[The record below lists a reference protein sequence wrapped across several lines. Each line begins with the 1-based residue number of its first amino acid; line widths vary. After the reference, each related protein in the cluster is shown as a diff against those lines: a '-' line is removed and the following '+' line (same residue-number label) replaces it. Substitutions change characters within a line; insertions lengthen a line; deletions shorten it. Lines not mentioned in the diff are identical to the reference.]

1 MNKKNHTDI
10 DNQVGINDQEEV
22 LLTYQEESVI
32 RSALN
37 RMDVETPDVDVA
49 WNQLKDKMIL
59 DDVEVSKSAIQ
70 WNMVWKVAISVA
82 AILVIAFVLVFD
94 GHQKKVGRTS
104 SILAEQTQSSSSSV
118 QGTKNEKTENTE
130 EAMTE
135 EKSEMEEMVSA
146 ETGKCKS
153 QYLVLSDGTK
163 VWLNAE
169 SHLTYPKNFLGKKRR
184 VILSG
189 EAYFEVRHDA
199 KHPFIVETS
208 RMIATDLGTAF
219 DLKAYEGKPT
229 QLVLVSGSVAV
240 KKRGDAASVVLKPD
254 EMANLNGEKLE
265 VSAIDSYPLVQW
277 KNGLFY
283 FHDIPLIEVMK
294 ELGRWYHIK
303 VVFENKACLQT
314 QIHFVAERS
323 EDLKTVV
330 KQLNEIEGVDVVL
343 TQQELSVR

>member
-10 DNQVGINDQEEV
+10 DNQVDINEQEDI
-22 LLTYQEESVI
+22 LLTHLEESTI

-37 RMDVETPDVDVA
+37 RMDVEALDVDVA
-49 WNQLKDKMIL
+49 WNQLKDKMVL
-59 DDVEVSKSAIQ
+59 DDVEESKSAIQ
-70 WNMVWKVAISVA
+70 WSMVWKVSISVA
-82 AILVIAFVLVFD
+82 AIWVIAFVLVFD
-94 GHQKKVGRTS
+94 GRQDNAGRT
-104 SILAEQTQSSSSSV
+104 LPVMAEQTQSSSSV
-118 QGTKNEKTENTE
+118 QGKENEQAEKMEETLADEKCETE
-130 EAMTE
+130 EML
-135 EKSEMEEMVSA
+135 SV
-146 ETGKCKS
+146 ETGKSKS

-169 SHLTYPKNFLGKKRR
+169 SQLIYPKNFLGKERK
-184 VILSG
+184 VTLLG

-199 KHPFIVETS
+199 KHPFVVETS

-219 DLKAYEGKPT
+219 DLKAYEGKAT
-229 QLVLVSGSVAV
+229 QLILISGSVAV
-240 KKRGDAASVVLKPD
+240 QKRGETTSVVLEPD
-254 EMANLNGEKLE
+254 EMANLNGDKLE

-283 FHDIPLIEVMK
+283 FHDTPLIEVMK

>member
-10 DNQVGINDQEEV
+10 DYQVDINEQEDI
-22 LLTYQEESVI
+22 LLTHLEESTI

-37 RMDVETPDVDVA
+37 RMDVEALDVDVA
-49 WNQLKDKMIL
+49 WNQLKDKMVL
-59 DDVEVSKSAIQ
+59 DDVEESKSAIQ
-70 WNMVWKVAISVA
+70 WSMVWKVSISVA
-82 AILVIAFVLVFD
+82 AIWVIAFVLVFD
-94 GHQKKVGRTS
+94 GRQDNAGRT
-104 SILAEQTQSSSSSV
+104 LPVMAEQTQSSSSV
-118 QGTKNEKTENTE
+118 QGKENEQAEKMEETLADEKCETE
-130 EAMTE
+130 EML
-135 EKSEMEEMVSA
+135 SV
-146 ETGKCKS
+146 ETGKSKS

-169 SHLTYPKNFLGKKRR
+169 SQLIYPKNFLGKERK
-184 VILSG
+184 VTLLG

-199 KHPFIVETS
+199 KHPFVVETS

-219 DLKAYEGKPT
+219 DLKAYEGKAT
-229 QLVLVSGSVAV
+229 QLILISGSVAV
-240 KKRGDAASVVLKPD
+240 QKRGETTSVVLKPD
-254 EMANLNGEKLE
+254 EMANLNGDKLE

-283 FHDIPLIEVMK
+283 FHDTPLIEVMK

>member
-10 DNQVGINDQEEV
+10 DNQVDINEQEDI
-22 LLTYQEESVI
+22 LLTHLEESTI

-37 RMDVETPDVDVA
+37 RMDVEAPDVDVA
-49 WNQLKDKMIL
+49 WNQLKDKMVL
-59 DDVEVSKSAIQ
+59 DDVEESKSAIQ
-70 WNMVWKVAISVA
+70 WSMVWKVSISVA
-82 AILVIAFVLVFD
+82 AIWVIAFVLVFD
-94 GHQKKVGRTS
+94 GRQDNAGRT
-104 SILAEQTQSSSSSV
+104 LPVMAEQTQSSSSV
-118 QGTKNEKTENTE
+118 QGKENEQAEKMEETLADEKCETE
-130 EAMTE
+130 EML
-135 EKSEMEEMVSA
+135 SV
-146 ETGKCKS
+146 ETGKSKS

-169 SHLTYPKNFLGKKRR
+169 SQLIYPKNFLGKERK
-184 VILSG
+184 VTLLG

-199 KHPFIVETS
+199 KHPFVVETS

-219 DLKAYEGKPT
+219 DLKAYEGKAT
-229 QLVLVSGSVAV
+229 QLILISGSVAV
-240 KKRGDAASVVLKPD
+240 QKRGETTSVVLKPD
-254 EMANLNGEKLE
+254 EMANLNGDKLE

-283 FHDIPLIEVMK
+283 FHDTPLIEVMK

>member
-10 DNQVGINDQEEV
+10 DNQVDINEQEDI
-22 LLTYQEESVI
+22 LLTHLEESTI

-37 RMDVETPDVDVA
+37 RMDVEALDVDVA
-49 WNQLKDKMIL
+49 WNQLKDKMVL
-59 DDVEVSKSAIQ
+59 DDVEESKSAIQ
-70 WNMVWKVAISVA
+70 WSMVWKVSISVA
-82 AILVIAFVLVFD
+82 AIWVIAFVLVFD
-94 GHQKKVGRTS
+94 GRQDNAGRT
-104 SILAEQTQSSSSSV
+104 LPVMAEQTQSSSSV
-118 QGTKNEKTENTE
+118 QGKENEQAEKMEETLADEKCETE
-130 EAMTE
+130 EML
-135 EKSEMEEMVSA
+135 SV
-146 ETGKCKS
+146 ETGKSKS

-169 SHLTYPKNFLGKKRR
+169 SQLIYPKNFLGKERK
-184 VILSG
+184 VTLLG
-189 EAYFEVRHDA
+189 EAYFEVHHDA
-199 KHPFIVETS
+199 KHPFVVETS

-219 DLKAYEGKPT
+219 DLKAYEGKAT
-229 QLVLVSGSVAV
+229 QLILISGSVAV
-240 KKRGDAASVVLKPD
+240 QKRGETTSVVLKPD
-254 EMANLNGEKLE
+254 EMANLNGDKLE

-283 FHDIPLIEVMK
+283 FHDTPLIEVMK

>member
-10 DNQVGINDQEEV
+10 DNQVDINEQEDI
-22 LLTYQEESVI
+22 LLTHLEESTI

-37 RMDVETPDVDVA
+37 RMDVEALDVDVA
-49 WNQLKDKMIL
+49 WNQLKDKMVL
-59 DDVEVSKSAIQ
+59 DDVEESKSAIQ
-70 WNMVWKVAISVA
+70 WSMVWKVSISVA
-82 AILVIAFVLVFD
+82 AIWVIAFVLVFD
-94 GHQKKVGRTS
+94 GRQDNAGRT
-104 SILAEQTQSSSSSV
+104 LPVMAEQTQSSSSV
-118 QGTKNEKTENTE
+118 QGKENEQAEKMEETLADEKCETE
-130 EAMTE
+130 EML
-135 EKSEMEEMVSA
+135 SV
-146 ETGKCKS
+146 ETGKSKS

-169 SHLTYPKNFLGKKRR
+169 SQLIYPKNFLGKERK
-184 VILSG
+184 VTLLG

-199 KHPFIVETS
+199 KHPFVVETS

-219 DLKAYEGKPT
+219 DLKAYEGKAT
-229 QLVLVSGSVAV
+229 QLILISGSVAV
-240 KKRGDAASVVLKPD
+240 QKRGETTSVVLKPD
-254 EMANLNGEKLE
+254 EMANLNGDKLE

-283 FHDIPLIEVMK
+283 FHDTPLIEVMK

>member
-10 DNQVGINDQEEV
+10 DNQVDINEQEDI
-22 LLTYQEESVI
+22 LLTHLEESTI

-37 RMDVETPDVDVA
+37 RMDVEALDVDVA
-49 WNQLKDKMIL
+49 WNQLKDKMVL
-59 DDVEVSKSAIQ
+59 DDVEESKSAIQ
-70 WNMVWKVAISVA
+70 WSMVWKVSISVA
-82 AILVIAFVLVFD
+82 AIWVIAFVLVFD
-94 GHQKKVGRTS
+94 GRQDNAGRT
-104 SILAEQTQSSSSSV
+104 LPVMAEQTQSSSSV
-118 QGTKNEKTENTE
+118 QGKENEQAEKMEETLADEKCETE
-130 EAMTE
+130 EML
-135 EKSEMEEMVSA
+135 SV
-146 ETGKCKS
+146 ETGKSKS

-169 SHLTYPKNFLGKKRR
+169 SQLIYPKNFLGKERK
-184 VILSG
+184 VTLLG

-199 KHPFIVETS
+199 KHPFVVETS

-219 DLKAYEGKPT
+219 DLKAYEGKAT
-229 QLVLVSGSVAV
+229 QLILISGSVAV
-240 KKRGDAASVVLKPD
+240 QKRGETTSVVLKPD
-254 EMANLNGEKLE
+254 EMANLNGDKLE

-283 FHDIPLIEVMK
+283 FHDTPLIEVMK

-314 QIHFVAERS
+314 QIHFVSERS

>member
-10 DNQVGINDQEEV
+10 DYQVDINEQEDI
-22 LLTYQEESVI
+22 LLTHLEESTI

-37 RMDVETPDVDVA
+37 RMDVEALDVDVA
-49 WNQLKDKMIL
+49 WNQLKDKMVL
-59 DDVEVSKSAIQ
+59 DDVEESKSAIQ
-70 WNMVWKVAISVA
+70 WSMVWKVSISVA
-82 AILVIAFVLVFD
+82 AIWVIAFVLVFD
-94 GHQKKVGRTS
+94 GRQDNAGRT
-104 SILAEQTQSSSSSV
+104 LPVMAEQTQSSSSV
-118 QGTKNEKTENTE
+118 QGKENEQAEKMEETLADEKCETE
-130 EAMTE
+130 EML
-135 EKSEMEEMVSA
+135 SV
-146 ETGKCKS
+146 ETGKSKS

-169 SHLTYPKNFLGKKRR
+169 SQLIYPKNFLGKERK
-184 VILSG
+184 VTLLG

-199 KHPFIVETS
+199 KHPFVVETS

-219 DLKAYEGKPT
+219 DLKAYEGKAT
-229 QLVLVSGSVAV
+229 QLILISGSVAV
-240 KKRGDAASVVLKPD
+240 QKRGETTSVVLKPD
-254 EMANLNGEKLE
+254 EMANLNGDKLE

-283 FHDIPLIEVMK
+283 FHDTPLIEVMK

-323 EDLKTVV
+323 EDLKTMV

>member
-10 DNQVGINDQEEV
+10 DNQVDINEQEDI
-22 LLTYQEESVI
+22 LLTHLEESTI

-37 RMDVETPDVDVA
+37 RMDVEALDVDVA
-49 WNQLKDKMIL
+49 WNQLKDKMVL
-59 DDVEVSKSAIQ
+59 DDVEESKSAIQ
-70 WNMVWKVAISVA
+70 WSMVWKVSISVA
-82 AILVIAFVLVFD
+82 AIWVIAFVLVFD
-94 GHQKKVGRTS
+94 GRQDNAGRT
-104 SILAEQTQSSSSSV
+104 LPVMAEQTQSSSSV
-118 QGTKNEKTENTE
+118 QGKENEQAEKMEETLADEKCETE
-130 EAMTE
+130 EML
-135 EKSEMEEMVSA
+135 SV
-146 ETGKCKS
+146 ETGKSKS

-169 SHLTYPKNFLGKKRR
+169 SQLIYPKNFLGKERK
-184 VILSG
+184 VTLLG

-199 KHPFIVETS
+199 KHPFVVETS

-219 DLKAYEGKPT
+219 DLKAYEGKAT
-229 QLVLVSGSVAV
+229 QLILISGSVAV
-240 KKRGDAASVVLKPD
+240 QKRGETTSVVLKPD
-254 EMANLNGEKLE
+254 EMANLNGDKLE

-283 FHDIPLIEVMK
+283 FHDTPLIEVMK

-330 KQLNEIEGVDVVL
+330 KQLNEIEGMDVVL

>member
-10 DNQVGINDQEEV
+10 DNQVDINEQEDI
-22 LLTYQEESVI
+22 LLTHLEESTI
-32 RSALN
+32 RGALN
-37 RMDVETPDVDVA
+37 RMDVEALDVDVA
-49 WNQLKDKMIL
+49 WNQLKDKMVL
-59 DDVEVSKSAIQ
+59 DDVEESKSAIQ
-70 WNMVWKVAISVA
+70 WSMVWKVSISVA
-82 AILVIAFVLVFD
+82 AIWVIAFVLVFD
-94 GHQKKVGRTS
+94 GRQDNAGRT
-104 SILAEQTQSSSSSV
+104 LPVMAEQTQSSSSV
-118 QGTKNEKTENTE
+118 QGKENEQAEKMEETLADEKCETE
-130 EAMTE
+130 EML
-135 EKSEMEEMVSA
+135 SV
-146 ETGKCKS
+146 ETGKSKS

-169 SHLTYPKNFLGKKRR
+169 SQLIYPKNFLGKERK
-184 VILSG
+184 VTLLG

-199 KHPFIVETS
+199 KHPFVVETS

-219 DLKAYEGKPT
+219 DLKAYEGKAT
-229 QLVLVSGSVAV
+229 QLILISGSVAV
-240 KKRGDAASVVLKPD
+240 QKRGETTSVVLKPD
-254 EMANLNGEKLE
+254 EMANLNGDKLE

-283 FHDIPLIEVMK
+283 FHDTPLIEVMK

>member
-1 MNKKNHTDI
+1 MNKKNHIDI
-10 DNQVGINDQEEV
+10 DNQVDINEQEDI
-22 LLTYQEESVI
+22 LLTHLEESTI

-37 RMDVETPDVDVA
+37 RMDVEALDVDVA
-49 WNQLKDKMIL
+49 WNQLKDKMVL
-59 DDVEVSKSAIQ
+59 DDVEESKSAIQ
-70 WNMVWKVAISVA
+70 WSMVWKVSISVA
-82 AILVIAFVLVFD
+82 AIWVIAFVLVFD
-94 GHQKKVGRTS
+94 GRQDNAGRT
-104 SILAEQTQSSSSSV
+104 LPVMAEQTQSSSSV
-118 QGTKNEKTENTE
+118 QGKENEQAEKMEETLADEKCETE
-130 EAMTE
+130 EML
-135 EKSEMEEMVSA
+135 SV
-146 ETGKCKS
+146 ETGKSKS

-169 SHLTYPKNFLGKKRR
+169 SQLIYPKNFLGKERK
-184 VILSG
+184 VTLLG

-199 KHPFIVETS
+199 KHPFVVETS

-219 DLKAYEGKPT
+219 DLKAYEGKAT
-229 QLVLVSGSVAV
+229 QLILISGSVAV
-240 KKRGDAASVVLKPD
+240 QKRGETTSVVLKPD
-254 EMANLNGEKLE
+254 EMANLNGDKLE

-283 FHDIPLIEVMK
+283 FHDTPLIEVMK

>member
-10 DNQVGINDQEEV
+10 DNQVDINEQEDI
-22 LLTYQEESVI
+22 LLTHLEESTI

-37 RMDVETPDVDVA
+37 RMDVEALDVDVA
-49 WNQLKDKMIL
+49 WNQLKDKMVL
-59 DDVEVSKSAIQ
+59 DDVEESKSAIQ
-70 WNMVWKVAISVA
+70 WSMVWKVSISVA
-82 AILVIAFVLVFD
+82 AIWVIAFVLVFD
-94 GHQKKVGRTS
+94 GRQDNAGRT
-104 SILAEQTQSSSSSV
+104 LPVMVEQTQSSSSV
-118 QGTKNEKTENTE
+118 QGKENEQAEKMEETLADEKCETE
-130 EAMTE
+130 EML
-135 EKSEMEEMVSA
+135 SV
-146 ETGKCKS
+146 ETGKSKS

-169 SHLTYPKNFLGKKRR
+169 SQLIYPKNFLGKERK
-184 VILSG
+184 VTLLG

-199 KHPFIVETS
+199 KHPFVVETS

-219 DLKAYEGKPT
+219 DLKAYEGKAT
-229 QLVLVSGSVAV
+229 QLILISGSVAV
-240 KKRGDAASVVLKPD
+240 QKRGETTSVVLKPD
-254 EMANLNGEKLE
+254 EMANLNGDKLE

-283 FHDIPLIEVMK
+283 FHDTPLIEVMK

>member
-10 DNQVGINDQEEV
+10 DYQVDINEQEDI
-22 LLTYQEESVI
+22 LLTHLEESTI

-37 RMDVETPDVDVA
+37 RMDVEALDVDVA
-49 WNQLKDKMIL
+49 WNQLKDKMVL
-59 DDVEVSKSAIQ
+59 DDVEESKSAIQ
-70 WNMVWKVAISVA
+70 WSMVWKVSISVA
-82 AILVIAFVLVFD
+82 AIWVIAFVLVFD
-94 GHQKKVGRTS
+94 GRQDNAGRT
-104 SILAEQTQSSSSSV
+104 LPVMAEQTQSSSV
-118 QGTKNEKTENTE
+118 QGKENEQAEKMEETLADEKCETE
-130 EAMTE
+130 EML
-135 EKSEMEEMVSA
+135 SV
-146 ETGKCKS
+146 ETGKSKS

-169 SHLTYPKNFLGKKRR
+169 SQLIYPKNFLGKERK
-184 VILSG
+184 VTLLG

-199 KHPFIVETS
+199 KHPFVVETS

-219 DLKAYEGKPT
+219 DLKAYEGKAT
-229 QLVLVSGSVAV
+229 QLILISGSVAV
-240 KKRGDAASVVLKPD
+240 QKRGETTSVVLKPD
-254 EMANLNGEKLE
+254 EMANLNGDKLE

-283 FHDIPLIEVMK
+283 FHDTPLIEVMK

>member
-10 DNQVGINDQEEV
+10 DNQVDINEQEDI
-22 LLTYQEESVI
+22 LLTHLEESTI

-37 RMDVETPDVDVA
+37 RMDVEAPDVDVA
-49 WNQLKDKMIL
+49 WNQLKDKMVL
-59 DDVEVSKSAIQ
+59 DDVEESKSAIQ
-70 WNMVWKVAISVA
+70 WSMVWKVSISVA
-82 AILVIAFVLVFD
+82 AIWVIAFVLVFD
-94 GHQKKVGRTS
+94 GRQDNAGRT
-104 SILAEQTQSSSSSV
+104 LPVMAEQTQSSSSV
-118 QGTKNEKTENTE
+118 QGKENEQAEKMEETLADEKCETE
-130 EAMTE
+130 EML
-135 EKSEMEEMVSA
+135 SV
-146 ETGKCKS
+146 ETGKSKS

-169 SHLTYPKNFLGKKRR
+169 SQLIYPKNFLGKERK
-184 VILSG
+184 VTLLG

-199 KHPFIVETS
+199 KHHFVVETS

-219 DLKAYEGKPT
+219 DLKAYEGKAT
-229 QLVLVSGSVAV
+229 QLILISGSVAV
-240 KKRGDAASVVLKPD
+240 QKRGETTSVVLKPD
-254 EMANLNGEKLE
+254 EMANLNGDKLE

-283 FHDIPLIEVMK
+283 FHDTPLIEVMK